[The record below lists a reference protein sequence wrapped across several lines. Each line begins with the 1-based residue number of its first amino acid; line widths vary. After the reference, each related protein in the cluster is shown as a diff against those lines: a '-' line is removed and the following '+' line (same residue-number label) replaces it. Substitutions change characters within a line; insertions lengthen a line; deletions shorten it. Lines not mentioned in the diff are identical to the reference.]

1 MPTKKITAAIMTP
14 EDIAVRDEAFQKMEE
29 IAAESKNIEVAK
41 VSDEILKWVIA
52 NVESF
57 IDNHKKMFKLDL
69 ILDESVQ
76 EIMPESM
83 KIQRLYQ
90 AIPADEVFIP
100 KALEDSESRVLLKN
114 KDVKAGFAKIK
125 KCKTALDA
133 VTKNILKDMRTH
145 QEQLATLFKRMAY
158 YYEVVGFRNG
168 EALEKVLEGA
178 VDIVDFEY
186 ENFSMTV
193 SINDPEAMHSDTERG
208 SLTDEKIEKKS
219 YVLPA
224 AFTIWLEI
232 SYKENNSMMSL
243 F

>member
-125 KCKTALDA
+125 KCKTALD
-133 VTKNILKDMRTH
+133 H
-145 QEQLATLFKRMAY
+145 
-158 YYEVVGFRNG
+158 
-168 EALEKVLEGA
+168 
-178 VDIVDFEY
+178 
-186 ENFSMTV
+186 
-193 SINDPEAMHSDTERG
+193 
-208 SLTDEKIEKKS
+208 
-219 YVLPA
+219 
-224 AFTIWLEI
+224 
-232 SYKENNSMMSL
+232 
-243 F
+243 